1 MVAHVLSHRN
11 YAYHHHFFL
20 GGGGGGGGKH
30 ISGIFGYFYSQESV
44 VAKLGQQF
52 NLKRTSTRENQLN
65 SIIIRRI
72 RGFWFLKVVLDMD
85 LLLESKTKRSNIINK
100 NLQCLKPYKFL
111 WKFCK
116 ISPLEILYFKKT
128 FFQIDWKL

>member
-1 MVAHVLSHRN
+1 MHTITI
-11 YAYHHHFFL
+11 FFF

-72 RGFWFLKVVLDMD
+72 RGF
-85 LLLESKTKRSNIINK
+85 
-100 NLQCLKPYKFL
+100 
-111 WKFCK
+111 
-116 ISPLEILYFKKT
+116 
-128 FFQIDWKL
+128 